1 MTSKSFNNLLAD
13 ALEFEVQPI
22 RNNPA
27 GKYGIFGVKSKACHD
42 VFESSRE
49 AVVNLGIHYNRYS
62 SAESACVRGMK
73 RRRLKNKNS

>member
-27 GKYGIFGVKSKACHD
+27 GKYGIFGIVSKVCYD
-42 VFESSRE
+42 MFESSRE
-49 AVVNLGIHYNRYS
+49 AVVNLGSHYGWYS
-62 SAESACVRGMK
+62 SNEAACVRGMK
-73 RRRLKNKNS
+73 RRRLNNKNS